1 MTTAFVLGNG
11 RSRQAVDLLA
21 LKQHGPIYA
30 CNAIYREFT
39 PDVLVATDLPIA
51 TVIQESGYAQ
61 KNKFYTRRPLPNSGA
76 HRLCKEYMGFSSG
89 PNAVGLACLD
99 GYTRIYMLGFD
110 LGTANGKFNNLYA
123 DTDFYKKS
131 SAPPTFS
138 GNWIRQIAQICNKYP
153 TRQFIRVQG
162 PESAPVYDLAQQAP
176 NMKFME
182 ISEFK
187 DLLNTSKGL
196 L

>member
-11 RSRQAVDLLA
+11 RSRQSIDLDV
-21 LKQHGPIYA
+21 LKHHGPVYG
-30 CNAIYREFT
+30 CNALYREFV

-51 TVIQESGYAQ
+51 TAIQESGYAQ
-61 KNKFYTRRPLPNSGA
+61 KHRFYTRRPLPNLGA
-76 HRLCKEYMGFSSG
+76 QKICKEYMGFSSG
-89 PNAVGLACLD
+89 PNAVGLACID
-99 GYTRIYMLGFD
+99 GHTRIYMLGFD

-138 GNWIRQIAQICNKYP
+138 GNWIRQITQICNKYS

-162 PESAPVYDLAQQAP
+162 PESAPVYDLVEKAP
-176 NMKFME
+176 NIKFME